1 MNTPV
6 RLNKKETPDDMS
18 NIEVW
23 ILNHT
28 HIFLPLAL
36 IILFALIIA
45 LIYAITG
52 VSAVE
57 SGNYYNHLQ
66 DVI

>member
-6 RLNKKETPDDMS
+6 RLDKKEDKFD
-18 NIEVW
+18 IELW

-28 HIFLPLAL
+28 HIFLPLAI

-45 LIYAITG
+45 LIYAMTG

-57 SGNYYNHLQ
+57 SGNYYYHLK

>member
-1 MNTPV
+1 MSNPV
-6 RLNKKETPDDMS
+6 RLQKKEEF
-18 NIEVW
+18 NFEVW
-23 ILNHT
+23 LLNHA
-28 HIFLPLAL
+28 HIFLPLAI
-36 IILFALIIA
+36 IILIALIIA
-45 LIYAITG
+45 LIYAMTG